1 MRAHRSRSRV
11 AAAAANAQVDQL
23 KRKCRELEEDGEL
36 LRSRLQVLPTAIAAV
51 EGHIQWAIA
60 ARVAL
65 SPACSALLRAQR
77 ATQVRACVGGVGKV
91 PVSSFRSGRYEDCSA
106 V

>member
-1 MRAHRSRSRV
+1 M
-11 AAAAANAQVDQL
+11 AANAQVDRL

-51 EGHIQWAIA
+51 EGHIQWAMA

-65 SPACSALLRAQR
+65 SPACAALLRAQR
-77 ATQVRACVGGVGKV
+77 ATQVRRRVGKV
-91 PVSSFRSGRYEDCSA
+91 P
-106 V
+106 